1 MTFVPG
7 YDQDV
12 FISCAHADNEPFLD
26 EPTGWVATFVRLL
39 RNELAQKVGR
49 ADGFELWFDAISLRG
64 NHNVTPELTAILRR
78 AATFVAILSPPYA
91 ASRWCRDEAAEE
103 GDPGAQD
110 VLVKDD
116 AKALPLYRQAAGG
129 GYAPAFSEVGRA
141 YWDGAAGYALE
152 AAVACARRGSL
163 ARAVAAVRIAHQAAD
178 WRPKAS

>member
-1 MTFVPG
+1 MPKKAVPT
-7 YDQDV
+7 
-12 FISCAHADNEPFLD
+12 C
-26 EPTGWVATFVRLL
+26 
-39 RNELAQKVGR
+39 
-49 ADGFELWFDAISLRG
+49 
-64 NHNVTPELTAILRR
+64 R
-78 AATFVAILSPPYA
+78 AAVNAAPDDARYRYQLRLALS
-91 ASRWCRDEAAEE
+91 RLDKRDEAVALIRAAEE

-163 ARAVAAVRIAHQAAD
+163 ARAVAAD
-178 WRPKAS
+178 GP